1 MDKINN
7 SVLNTNITNIKTD
20 NKNND
25 TSTKSQSHLLHQPI
39 EDTVSFGE
47 EKANKP
53 KKNNTLK
60 WVLGIAAAGLGT
72 VLAFKF
78 HKNVRAKE
86 AMESHQL
93 DMALNEA
100 EEAVKK
106 LNEEIKK
113 QDEEF
118 KKIYEGSK
126 QLEEK
131 ADIEHDKLIKNID
144 NTQKEYLKKQEI
156 IKKQDE
162 EIKKLDEEF
171 RRLSKELD
179 EQLEKEKE
187 ANKKFWEEINNSWKK
202 SEEES
207 KKSWEKFWEDMN
219 NNWKNFNFKGD
230 IPKTAMKNKAQ
241 SAVEVFKNFGKGA
254 DGEVFNEIKSLGE
267 VENITEESLKKAH
280 WKMFKKYGPMMNA
293 GTEKEKAEA
302 TEIMQKINPAC
313 DDIKAYLKSK

>member
-7 SVLNTNITNIKTD
+7 SGLNTSIKVD

-25 TSTKSQSHLLHQPI
+25 KPTKNQGYLLNKPI
-39 EDTVSFGE
+39 EDTLSFGE
-47 EKANKP
+47 KNADKP
-53 KKNNTLK
+53 KKNTTLK
-60 WVLGIAAAGLGT
+60 WVLGIAAAGLGA

-78 HKNVRAKE
+78 HKNARAKD
-86 AMESHQL
+86 AMESNQL
-93 DMALNEA
+93 ETTLNEA
-100 EEAVKK
+100 KEE
-106 LNEEIKK
+106 
-113 QDEEF
+113 
-118 KKIYEGSK
+118 S
-126 QLEEK
+126 
-131 ADIEHDKLIKNID
+131 
-144 NTQKEYLKKQEI
+144 
-156 IKKQDE
+156 
-162 EIKKLDEEF
+162 KKLDAKLKKRHEENEEYLNKL
-171 RRLSKELD
+171 RKDTIKSKENAKKA
-179 EQLEKEKE
+179 EENARKAEEEAKIIEKISQKQTEEIHEKILKIKEETKKIREDFEAQKE
-187 ANKKFWEEINNSWKK
+187 ANKKFWEDLNNSWKK

-267 VENITEESLKKAH
+267 VEKITEESLKKAH